1 MIIFVDDDHLLS
13 LVDGQALLHGHL
25 LQVHVAGELESNLEE
40 KIFNS
45 MHSVFFQ
52 QKLGMQQ
59 LHESRRVDCLQ
70 TDLYQT
76 VTKARQVK
84 NLRTES
90 CLFFYCQC
98 VFSVHEMTTS
108 VWLVGLC
115 ESIMGFGVI
124 Q

>member
-1 MIIFVDDDHLLS
+1 MIIVIDDDHLLS

-25 LQVHVAGELESNLEE
+25 LQVHVAGKLESNLEE

-45 MHSVFFQ
+45 MHSVLFFFQ

-76 VTKARQVK
+76 VTKARQVE
-84 NLRTES
+84 NLRTKS
-90 CLFFYCQC
+90 CFFT
-98 VFSVHEMTTS
+98 VSAF
-108 VWLVGLC
+108 LV
-115 ESIMGFGVI
+115 SIK
-124 Q
+124 

>member
-1 MIIFVDDDHLLS
+1 MIIFIDDDHLLS

-25 LQVHVAGELESNLEE
+25 LQVHVAGKLESNLEE

-76 VTKARQVK
+76 VTKARQVE

-90 CLFFYCQC
+90 CFFT
-98 VFSVHEMTTS
+98 VSAF
-108 VWLVGLC
+108 LV
-115 ESIMGFGVI
+115 SIK
-124 Q
+124 

>member
-1 MIIFVDDDHLLS
+1 MIIFIDDDHLLS

-59 LHESRRVDCLQ
+59 LHESRSLQ
-70 TDLYQT
+70 TDFYQT
-76 VTKARQVK
+76 VTKARQVE
-84 NLRTES
+84 NLRKES
-90 CLFFYCQC
+90 CSFYCRC
-98 VFSVHEMTTS
+98 V
-108 VWLVGLC
+108 LV
-115 ESIMGFGVI
+115 SI
-124 Q
+124 

>member
-1 MIIFVDDDHLLS
+1 MIIFIDDDHLLS

-45 MHSVFFQ
+45 KHSVFFQ

-76 VTKARQVK
+76 VTKARQVENHRK
-84 NLRTES
+84 ES
-90 CLFFYCQC
+90 CCFYSQC
-98 VFSVHEMTTS
+98 VFSVHKMTGS
-108 VWLVGLC
+108 VWLVGLS
-115 ESIMGFGVI
+115 EGIVGFGGI
-124 Q
+124 K

>member
-1 MIIFVDDDHLLS
+1 MIIVIDGDHLLS

-25 LQVHVAGELESNLEE
+25 LQVHVAGKLESNLEE
-40 KIFNS
+40 RIFNS
-45 MHSVFFQ
+45 MYSVFFQ

-76 VTKARQVK
+76 VTKARQVE

-90 CLFFYCQC
+90 CFLYCQC
-98 VFSVHEMTTS
+98 VFSVHKMTTS
-108 VWLVGLC
+108 VWSVGLC
-115 ESIMGFGVI
+115 ESIMGFGGI